1 MNKRT
6 LGLGT
11 LAALGLLLIGITILA
26 NTFIRGPRV
35 DLTANKL
42 YTIAPGTRKI
52 LAELKEPVTL
62 TLFASDKSLAQ
73 VPALKTYSLRVQ
85 DFLAEM
91 RARSNGKL
99 RLEFVDPEPFS
110 DDEDRATELGIRA
123 LPLSAG
129 GESLYFG
136 LAGSNSTDGR
146 ATIDYLDPAKE
157 EFLEYDVA
165 KLIYQ
170 LATVKKPVVAWLSSL
185 PMSGGMDPMT
195 GQPSEPWFV
204 MVQAQE
210 LFTVRNLDATITSI
224 DPDVDVLVL
233 VHPKNLPPA
242 ALFAIDQYALGGGHL
257 LVFVD
262 PDASQ
267 DTSAVEPNNPMAA
280 MGADRSSNLEPLFK
294 AWGVRYD
301 PGEVVVD
308 QQRGLTVG
316 MRPGEPPVR
325 HIGIL
330 GLDASSFNT
339 EDVIVSGLS
348 SVNLATAGSLA
359 ALEGAKTQF
368 EPLLQSSLESG
379 VLPVERFKA
388 LFDPATLRD
397 GFKPNGSRY
406 ALGARVTGSVTTAFP
421 DGAPAQEAAAAAPAS
436 AKASGILKTS
446 TKPLNVVVIADTDM
460 LADYLWLQQRN
471 FFGQRMAQAIANN
484 GDLVWNALDNLA
496 GSGDLISVRGRAAFA
511 RPFDRVAELRR
522 TADDRLRAKEQELE
536 EQLRST
542 EERLTSLQSAQANES
557 AAILT
562 PAQQAE
568 LERFQQ
574 EKLRIRKDLR
584 QVRLGLDQDIR
595 SLGTRLKLINIVLIP
610 ALLALVA
617 LAIVMF
623 RRRRHAAIVML
634 QQERKA

>member
-6 LGLGT
+6 IGIGT
-11 LAALGLLLIGITILA
+11 LLALGLLFIGITMLA
-26 NTFIRGPRV
+26 NTFVRGPRI

-52 LAELKEPVTL
+52 LADLHEPVTL
-62 TLFASDKSLAQ
+62 TLFSSEKAMSQA
-73 VPALKTYSLRVQ
+73 PALKTYAVRVRE
-85 DFLAEM
+85 FLEEM

-99 RLEFVDPEPFS
+99 RLEVVDPEPFS
-110 DDEDRATELGIRA
+110 EDEDRATELGIRA
-123 LPLSAG
+123 VPLNAG
-129 GESLYFG
+129 GENLYFG
-136 LAGSNSTDGR
+136 VAGSNATDGR
-146 ATIDYLDPAKE
+146 AAIEFLDPSKE

-170 LATVKKPVVAWLSSL
+170 LATVKKTVVGWLSSL
-185 PMSGGMDPMT
+185 PMAGGMDPMT
-195 GQPSEPWFV
+195 GQPSDPWFV
-204 MVQAQE
+204 MLQARE
-210 LFTVRNLDATITSI
+210 LFSVRNLDMTMSKI

-233 VHPKNLPPA
+233 VHPKNLPPP
-242 ALFAIDQYALGGGHL
+242 ALFAIDQYALRGGHI

-267 DTSAVEPNNPMAA
+267 DQSGDDPNNPMAA
-280 MGADRSSNLEPLFK
+280 MGADRSSTLGPLFK
-294 AWGVRYD
+294 SWGIRYE

-308 QQRGLTVG
+308 LEHGLTVG

-339 EDVIVSGLS
+339 QDVITAGLS

-359 ALEGAKTQF
+359 ALEGATTQF
-368 EPLLQSSLESG
+368 EPLLQSSTQAG

-388 LFDPATLRD
+388 LFDPGTLRD
-397 GFKPNGSRY
+397 GFKPTGLRY
-406 ALGARVTGSVTTAFP
+406 ALGARVTGSVKTAFP
-421 DGAPAQEAAAAAPAS
+421 DGAPAGVSAPSELLQAS
-436 AKASGILKTS
+436 S
-446 TKPLNVVVIADTDM
+446 KPLNVIVIADTDM

-484 GDLVWNALDNLA
+484 GDLVSNALDNLA
-496 GSGDLISVRGRAAFA
+496 GSSELISVRGRAAFA
-511 RPFDRVAELRR
+511 RPFDRVDALRR
-522 TADDRLRAKEQELE
+522 TADDRFRAKEQELE

-542 EERLTSLQSAQANES
+542 EERLTALQSAKSTDS

-574 EKLRIRKDLR
+574 EKVRIRKELR
-584 QVRLGLDQDIR
+584 QVRLGLDQDIQA
-595 SLGTRLKLINIVLIP
+595 LGARLKLLNIVIVP
-610 ALLALVA
+610 GLLALAA
-617 LAIVMF
+617 LAVVGF
-623 RRRRHAAIVML
+623 RRRRRAAIVML
-634 QQERKA
+634 QKEQQK